1 MRLRALLAACA
12 LRRAACAS
20 LVGASSPAA
29 APSPQALAAAAVD
42 PLLRDQLAGLRA
54 GRAEGSCFDACGS
67 CWYEAPEEPAS
78 TLCCCTPDCATF
90 GDCCADVGAVCAA
103 PLAAATP
110 LAANVPEPVAPLPA
124 AAESAPAPAVAL
136 GPAMTPAPQPAMP
149 LLLPT
154 RPVAPPP
161 LQPQPL
167 PDGAILPL
175 APRTA
180 LCGSACGGCLYADAR
195 LPATKLCCCL
205 PDCLL
210 YNDWCV
216 FPRFAR
222 M

>member
-1 MRLRALLAACA
+1 MRLRALLAVAA

-29 APSPQALAAAAVD
+29 APSAQALAAAPSNA
-42 PLLRDQLAGLRA
+42 LLSDQLAGLRA

-67 CWYEAPEEPAS
+67 CWYEVPEEPS
-78 TLCCCTPDCATF
+78 TVLCCCTPDCSDF
-90 GDCCADVGAVCAA
+90 SDCCADYGAVCAGPLAAAA
-103 PLAAATP
+103 PLAAPSDAVEAT
-110 LAANVPEPVAPLPA
+110 APGAGAL
-124 AAESAPAPAVAL
+124 APAP
-136 GPAMTPAPQPAMP
+136 TPAGAAPTAALP
-149 LLLPT
+149 LMPT
-154 RPVAPPP
+154 RSVAPPP
-161 LQPQPL
+161 LPL
-167 PDGAILPL
+167 PPLPAGALLPL

-216 FPRFAR
+216 I
-222 M
+222 